1 MVHPIDGALSHG
13 RHRLP
18 AYLWTGPLLASGFWL
33 MVSERLI
40 RARRKRRFGQI
51 AGAEALGGLLG
62 GLLAERVAAVW
73 GGPAMLVFLA
83 GFQFVTAWLV
93 WLLATPAG
101 PAAISA
107 SADAVSVGPSRSGL
121 RVIAEAPHLHHL
133 VALVLLGST
142 SAALLEY
149 LFKAKAVETFGP
161 GDPLMRFFAL
171 YYAGSSLITF
181 TIQTSSSRA
190 VLERFGLGLTA
201 STPSIALLAGGIGG
215 LLSPGFG
222 SLVVARGAESI
233 PGVGFAPGKAYIADS
248 AAEKRRRPSSTWV
261 RPPGDAV
268 GGGLVRIG

>member
-1 MVHPIDGALSHG
+1 
-13 RHRLP
+13 
-18 AYLWTGPLLASGFWL
+18 
-33 MVSERLI
+33 
-40 RARRKRRFGQI
+40 
-51 AGAEALGGLLG
+51 
-62 GLLAERVAAVW
+62 
-73 GGPAMLVFLA
+73 
-83 GFQFVTAWLV
+83 
-93 WLLATPAG
+93 
-101 PAAISA
+101 
-107 SADAVSVGPSRSGL
+107 VGPSRSGL

-181 TIQTSSSRA
+181 IVQTSSSRA

-233 PGVGFAPGKAYIADS
+233 FRASWFRASLLA
-248 AAEKRRRPSSTWV
+248 R
-261 RPPGDAV
+261 
-268 GGGLVRIG
+268 